1 MDPAFPSAADP
12 SHPPRTPSRARP
24 APPLSL
30 LLCRTL
36 ATSEEL
42 GHNHWLVWTSIPGPS
57 SGCWPSLPALSP
69 PGWLFGLPAGPLLPS
84 PWPRDMPAAWPQL
97 LGPPTALLGE
107 SPLTSEQ
114 LEEPPRVTATC
125 LLPSSGIG
133 NLPHFR
139 GTSSYTHSSA
149 PRSLRHSDC
158 FPGILRSLPR
168 ICFSCR
174 KKKMT

>member
-1 MDPAFPSAADP
+1 MGPALTPRSRRSPSP
-12 SHPPRTPSRARP
+12 STPSRARP
-24 APPLSL
+24 PPLSL

-36 ATSEEL
+36 ATLEEL
-42 GHNHWLVWTSIPGPS
+42 GHNHWLWTSILGPS
-57 SGCWPSLPALSP
+57 SSCRPSLPALSP

-84 PWPRDMPAAWPQL
+84 PMAQRHACGLASAAGATDSPAGRKSAY
-97 LGPPTALLGE
+97 LGATGR
-107 SPLTSEQ
+107 T
-114 LEEPPRVTATC
+114 PRVTATC

-139 GTSSYTHSSA
+139 GTSSYTQA

-174 KKKMT
+174 KKKYDLT